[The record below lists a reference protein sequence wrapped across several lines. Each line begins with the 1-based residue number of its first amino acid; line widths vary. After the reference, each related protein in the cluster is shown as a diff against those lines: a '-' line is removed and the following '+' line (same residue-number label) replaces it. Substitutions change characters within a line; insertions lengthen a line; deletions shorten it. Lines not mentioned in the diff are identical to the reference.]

1 MKKLKWLLCSFGVT
15 LAIGCSDS
23 YDDSALNGRVN
34 NLEQRVSALE
44 ELCRQLNTNITS
56 VQTLVNVMTD
66 NDYITGVKE
75 HTENGK
81 VAGYVISFAKSD
93 DITIYHGRDGK
104 TGNDGKDGADGSD
117 GSAPS
122 IGIRLDE
129 DGLYYWTIN
138 GEWMLDD
145 NGNRVKASAVDG
157 KDGKDGA
164 DGKDGK
170 DGVDGKDGSD
180 GKEGLP
186 GPSGKD
192 ATTPH
197 FKIEDGD
204 WYVSTDNGYSWQYVG
219 PATSTGSDGKDGNS
233 GADGKDGNFTFS
245 NIDTSD
251 NDFVIFTLSN
261 GTQIKIPTWYAFE
274 ELKKLCNQMNTN
286 IRSLQTIVETMEKND
301 YIVSCT
307 PLIEGGKPTGY
318 TITFS
323 KSGSIVIYHGKDGVN
338 GSNGTNGDA
347 GKDGHTPTIGV
358 KEDDGVLYWTVD
370 GNFLTDNEGQ
380 KIPVTGKDGTNGT
393 DGTNGQNGEK
403 GKDGVDGKDG
413 ATPRFKIEDGYWYIT
428 FTEGDED
435 WQKLDK
441 ATGNDGA
448 NGDSFF
454 ESVTEDDSFVHVKLK
469 DSTDIIDIPKNKPMD
484 VTFTETEDILVEGGK
499 TYSIGYTVTGIDG
512 NAVVKAFAQDGY
524 RAQVVSSGA
533 LTGSIVITA
542 PTVIVPSEILVFVSD
557 GKQRT
562 IMRSINF
569 VADVIVISNKNY
581 YVGNTGGTVN
591 VEVLTNLEYDVEID
605 ATSEDWV
612 SLAPTSRALLRTD
625 NLQFVVEPNTKAS
638 QRSAKIDIKYKDET
652 RESFLIIQHA
662 GDVDAMDDPNG
673 RLAEMVGDQKDLL
686 DSLTVTGR
694 MTIFDYEF
702 LNTMKNLKYLN
713 LSGIENTTMP
723 ARCFWKSTISTVILP
738 EKLTA
743 IPDSAFY
750 QSGITGIVIP
760 ETVLTIGEYAFAS
773 CKKVQGDI
781 IIPDAV
787 YSIGSHCFESST
799 FNGKLSL
806 GKDVSEIGDYAF
818 SNLSIITG
826 DIDIPDAVLSIG
838 DWAFSSSSFTGSIR
852 IGNSLEEIPEFCFYF
867 CDDAEGTLTIGNN
880 VKTIR
885 NHAFSYCFK
894 LSGNLIIPD
903 CVEIIEEEAFHSC
916 TGFNGYLS
924 IGKNVS
930 NIGNTAFAGNYD
942 FNNHRYESL
951 NFNKYFCK
959 AQNPPTVTDYSFGSG
974 IGGKYLGIPVGTKEA
989 YSTTDYWKDF
999 GTIEETDAF
1008 E

>member
-157 KDGKDGA
+157 KDGA
-164 DGKDGK
+164 DGK

-469 DSTDIIDIPKNKPMD
+469 DSTDIIDIPKTKPMD

-638 QRSAKIDIKYKDET
+638 QRRAKIDIKYKDET

-662 GDVDAMDDPNG
+662 GGVDAMDDPNG

-686 DSLTVTGR
+686 ESLIVTGR

-702 LNTMKNLKYLN
+702 LNSMKKLKYLD

-723 ARCFWKSTISTVILP
+723 ASCFWRSTISTVILP

-743 IPDSAFY
+743 IPDRAFY
-750 QSGITGIVIP
+750 QSEITGIVIP
-760 ETVLTIGEYAFAS
+760 ETVLTIGEYAFAE
-773 CKKVQGDI
+773 CKKAQGDI

-787 YSIGSHCFESST
+787 YSIGSRCFYNST
-799 FNGKLSL
+799 FNGRLSL
-806 GKDVSEIGDYAF
+806 GKDVSEIGVRAF
-818 SNLSIITG
+818 SYLSITG
-826 DIDIPDAVLSIG
+826 DIDIPDAVSSIG
-838 DWAFSSSSFTGSIR
+838 EYAFYNSYFTGSIR
-852 IGNSLEEIPEFCFYF
+852 IGNSLEEIPECCFRD
-867 CDDAEGTLTIGNN
+867 CSKAEGTLTIGNN

-885 NHAFSYCFK
+885 ADAFNGCSK

-903 CVEIIEEEAFHSC
+903 CVEIIEDRAFRSC
-916 TGFNGYLS
+916 IGFKGYLS

-930 NIGNTAFAGNYD
+930 KIGDSAFMNEGSPA
-942 FNNHRYESL
+942 FLS
-951 NFNKYFCK
+951 FNKYFCK
-959 AQNPPTVTDYSFGSG
+959 AVTPPTIVSAAFYTGRAP
-974 IGGKYLGIPVGTKEA
+974 YLGIPVGTKEA
-989 YSTTDYWKDF
+989 YSNATNWKNF
-999 GTIEETDAF
+999 GTIEEIDAF

>member
-1 MKKLKWLLCSFGVT
+1 MKKLKWLICSLGVT
-15 LAIGCSDS
+15 LAMGCSDS
-23 YDDSALNGRVN
+23 YDDTALSGRVD

-81 VAGYVISFAKSD
+81 VVGYVISFAKSD
-93 DITIYHGRDGK
+93 DITIYHGRDGE
-104 TGNDGKDGADGSD
+104 TGNDGKDGSDGSE

-122 IGIRLDE
+122 IGVRLDE

-138 GEWMLDD
+138 GEWLLDD
-145 NGNRVKASAVDG
+145 NGNHVKASAVDG
-157 KDGKDGA
+157 KDGA
-164 DGKDGK
+164 
-170 DGVDGKDGSD
+170 DGKDGSD

-192 ATTPH
+192 AATPQ

-219 PATSTGSDGKDGNS
+219 PASYAGSDGKDGSEGNNGSNGNS
-233 GADGKDGNFTFS
+233 GTDGKDGNFTFS
-245 NIDTSD
+245 NIDTTD
-251 NDFVIFTLSN
+251 NEFVIFTLSN

-274 ELKKLCNQMNTN
+274 ELEKLCNRMNTN
-286 IRSLQTIVETMEKND
+286 IESLQTIVEAMEQND

-307 PLIEGGKPTGY
+307 PLIEDGKPTGY

-323 KSGSIVIYHGKDGVN
+323 QSGSIVIYHGKDGAD

-347 GKDGHTPTIGV
+347 GKDGHTPAIGV
-358 KEDDGVLYWTVD
+358 REDDGVLYWTVD
-370 GNFLTDNEGQ
+370 GDFLTDEEGQ
-380 KIPVTGKDGTNGT
+380 KLPVTGKDGANGT
-393 DGTNGQNGEK
+393 DGTNGEKGEK
-403 GKDGVDGKDG
+403 GKDGENG

-441 ATGNDGA
+441 ATGDDGA
-448 NGDSFF
+448 DGDSFF
-454 ESVTEDDSFVHVKLK
+454 DSVTEDENFVHIKLK
-469 DSTDIIDIPKNKPMD
+469 DSSDTIDIPKNKPMD

-512 NAVVKAFAQDGY
+512 NAVVKAYAQDGY
-524 RAQVVSSGA
+524 RAQVVTSGA

-542 PTVIVPSEILVFVSD
+542 PRVIVPSEILVFVSD

-605 ATSEDWV
+605 ASSKNWV
-612 SLAPTSRALLRTD
+612 SLAPKSRALLRTD
-625 NLQFVVEPNTKAS
+625 NLEFIVAQNSDAS
-638 QRSAKIDIKYKDET
+638 QRTAKIDIKYKDET

-662 GDVDAMDDPNG
+662 GGVDAMDDPNG
-673 RLAEMVGDQKDLL
+673 RLAEMVGDQKDVLE
-686 DSLTVTGR
+686 SLIVTGR

-702 LNTMKNLKYLN
+702 LNSMKNLKYLD

-723 ARCFWKSTISTVILP
+723 TSCFWKSTISTVILP

-743 IPDSAFY
+743 IPDRAFY
-750 QSGITGIVIP
+750 QSEITGIVIP
-760 ETVLTIGEYAFAS
+760 ETVLTIGDYAFAE
-773 CKKVQGDI
+773 CKNAKGDI

-787 YSIGSHCFESST
+787 YSIGSHCFYQST
-799 FNGKLSL
+799 FDGKLSL
-806 GKDVSEIGDYAF
+806 GKDVCEIGDYAF
-818 SNLSIITG
+818 AFSKITG
-826 DIDIPDAVLSIG
+826 DIDIPDAVLSLG
-838 DWAFSSSSFTGSIR
+838 SYAFYWSNFTGNIR
-852 IGNSLEEIPEFCFYF
+852 IGNSLEEIPENCFHRCYR
-867 CDDAEGTLTIGNN
+867 ASGTLTIGNN
-880 VKTIR
+880 VKKIGS
-885 NHAFSYCFK
+885 HAFDACYS

-903 CVEIIEEEAFHSC
+903 NVETIGSYAFHYC
-916 TGFNGYLS
+916 IGFEGYLS

-930 NIGNTAFAGNYD
+930 DIGSLAFVDNNTTLKK
-942 FNNHRYESL
+942 L

-959 AQNPPTVTDYSFGSG
+959 ALTPPTITSFTFYGYYG
-974 IGGKYLGIPVGTKEA
+974 LYLGIPVGTKEA
-989 YSTTDYWKDF
+989 YSTSDYWKDF
-999 GTIEETDAF
+999 GTIEEIDAF